1 MRQQLC
7 ADRGSS
13 RVQWGRVGY
22 PRRAPM
28 LRVSTSGLIAVKSSK
43 IASHSALVN
52 AEGYDSCR
60 RGNRVGTAR
69 KTGKSASAS
78 VASAVRAARRRM
90 AIGFAGD
97 RSPIRRAHDA

>member
-1 MRQQLC
+1 M
-7 ADRGSS
+7 
-13 RVQWGRVGY
+13 QWGRVGY

-69 KTGKSASAS
+69 KNH
-78 VASAVRAARRRM
+78 VRDGYHNAR
-90 AIGFAGD
+90 D
-97 RSPIRRAHDA
+97 DDVLP